1 MSMLV
6 NLYMK
11 DTRIR
16 TRICV
21 ATRVCAQAEG
31 ISECVYVRECEES
44 PVIRASVL
52 ALQLLFVL
60 L

>member
-1 MSMLV
+1 M